1 MPLDQALHHLAE
13 EFAFAEQGIN
23 FQLDYA
29 LPPEPG
35 EDAVI
40 FTLYRLVQELL
51 NNINKH
57 AKARNIHVSLRM
69 GNNIITLD
77 VRDDGMGIP
86 VQPPGGGFGLRGIE
100 ERVRALG
107 GDWLLQRRLGTRVVV
122 NLPTHVR
129 SNDTVNLPTK
139 LDQTSS

>member
-86 VQPPGGGFGLRGIE
+86 VQPRRRI
-100 ERVRALG
+100 
-107 GDWLLQRRLGTRVVV
+107 WLARY
-122 NLPTHVR
+122 
-129 SNDTVNLPTK
+129 
-139 LDQTSS
+139 

>member
-1 MPLDQALHHLAE
+1 M
-13 EFAFAEQGIN
+13 
-23 FQLDYA
+23 
-29 LPPEPG
+29 
-35 EDAVI
+35 I

-57 AKARNIHVSLRM
+57 ANASNIQVSLRLTD
-69 GNNIITLD
+69 NIITLE

-86 VQPPGGGFGLRGIE
+86 VQPQGGGFGLRGIE

-122 NLPTHVR
+122 NLPTHIR
-129 SNDTVNLPTK
+129 TNDSVNPPTER
-139 LDQTSS
+139 DQKPA

>member
-1 MPLDQALHHLAE
+1 MMAW
-13 EFAFAEQGIN
+13 AFRCN
-23 FQLDYA
+23 
-29 LPPEPG
+29 
-35 EDAVI
+35 
-40 FTLYRLVQELL
+40 
-51 NNINKH
+51 
-57 AKARNIHVSLRM
+57 
-69 GNNIITLD
+69 
-77 VRDDGMGIP
+77 
-86 VQPPGGGFGLRGIE
+86 PGGGFGLRGIE